1 MHGRLKIPGG
11 GIWFEKLMMEVDIS
25 FSSYNSL
32 ASSSSGG
39 ELESDLGREA
49 LREICCSSLS
59 RILDLPDNKLEILL
73 GEEEEDEKGN
83 NATNNV
89 AK

>member
-1 MHGRLKIPGG
+1 
-11 GIWFEKLMMEVDIS
+11 MEVSVNASFTS
-25 FSSYNSL
+25 FSSL
-32 ASSSSGG
+32 GSGTSAG

-59 RILDLPDNKLEILL
+59 RILDLSDNKLEILL
-73 GEEEEDEKGN
+73 GVDEEGSNKDESAGI
-83 NATNNV
+83 NV

>member
-1 MHGRLKIPGG
+1 
-11 GIWFEKLMMEVDIS
+11 MEVSVNASFTS
-25 FSSYNSL
+25 FSSL
-32 ASSSSGG
+32 GSGTSAG

-59 RILDLPDNKLEILL
+59 RILDLADNKLEILL
-73 GEEEEDEKGN
+73 GADEEGSNKDESGGI
-83 NATNNV
+83 NV

>member
-1 MHGRLKIPGG
+1 
-11 GIWFEKLMMEVDIS
+11 MEVSVNASFTS
-25 FSSYNSL
+25 FSSL
-32 ASSSSGG
+32 GSGTSAG

-59 RILDLPDNKLEILL
+59 RILDLADNKLEILL
-73 GEEEEDEKGN
+73 GVDEDGSSKDESAGI
-83 NATNNV
+83 NV

>member
-1 MHGRLKIPGG
+1 
-11 GIWFEKLMMEVDIS
+11 MEVDVS
-25 FSSYNSL
+25 FCSYNSV
-32 ASSSSGG
+32 ASCSSGG

-73 GEEEEDEKGN
+73 GEEDEDDNEQGN
-83 NATNNV
+83 SASSNV

>member
-1 MHGRLKIPGG
+1 MAGPQ
-11 GIWFEKLMMEVDIS
+11 EE

-49 LREICCSSLS
+49 LKEICCSSLS
-59 RILDLPDNKLEILL
+59 RILDLPDDKLVILL
-73 GEEEEDEKGN
+73 GEEEEDEKG
-83 NATNNV
+83 TNNV